1 MPECGAAHAREI
13 NARHGPREEVVAL
26 RPSKQTALEEEAA
39 RVASHDA
46 VLLALKV
53 LKHIGTDTPVIDEH
67 NTVRKFRL
75 ARVGD
80 IALLEKSADDQSHNS
95 MPRVFVDNDYY
106 FSIFQV
112 QPDNASR
119 RCRRCGSIVS
129 LAFLCFSTQGPR
141 R

>member
-1 MPECGAAHAREI
+1 MRVTDRARKWSPYGRANKRRWRKKLQESQ
-13 NARHGPREEVVAL
+13 ATML
-26 RPSKQTALEEEAA
+26 F
-39 RVASHDA
+39 
-46 VLLALKV
+46 LLALKV

-106 FSIFQV
+106 FLIFQV

-129 LAFLCFSTQGPR
+129 L
-141 R
+141 